1 MPQNSLIRN
10 NRGFTLP
17 YVLLF
22 ALLFTVMMAGSMAM
36 AATMMN
42 QIRSEGRKFQAFYLA
57 EGTTQKAIAEIN
69 LWVQDTGEIP
79 SNADFSAIERN
90 HMGDLEHFQVLGLNI
105 EESSSAIGTVLD
117 SGPFAGLTGD
127 TTTYDITAFISNDK
141 GKSPEIGIVIQQV
154 QIQEIPLTQFE
165 IFYDG
170 DWELLPGPHQT
181 FTGPVH
187 ANGDIYLGERN
198 TVSFDS
204 TMTSHQD
211 IYRKARGEASSMN
224 GDIEVKDANGD
235 YQSMKVGSDWLDS
248 EHEDWVSESQ
258 ILWDG
263 NVKSGV
269 HGVPYVAL
277 PVSNEPGGNHSI
289 IERRSFSDSTVL
301 RDNKIDYKADLRII
315 DRVVYDSLGNILDLR
330 YCPDGSLPGNCD
342 DADLINPLEAVT
354 FYNFREE
361 RNIQSLNLD
370 IQKLLSS
377 PTYQS
382 IASGITEGVVIY
394 HSDYSYQS
402 SPTDQDALRLL
413 NGWQLPSGGLIV
425 ASENPVYV
433 QGDYN
438 NVNKQPSMI
447 MGDAFNILS
456 NNWDDA
462 NASSPLGQ
470 RVASD
475 TTINSAVFAGYAGM
489 PGGNY
494 TGGYENIYRY
504 LEKWVGKTLHYS
516 GATIVPYESV
526 DVSQA
531 GDNQNQ
537 YSSPNRSWTYDEDLA
552 GWISDNV
559 PHAMVVSK
567 SQWHPA
573 QNEDYLE
580 ALETFNSRNTY

>member
-1 MPQNSLIRN
+1 
-10 NRGFTLP
+10 
-17 YVLLF
+17 
-22 ALLFTVMMAGSMAM
+22 MAG
-36 AATMMN
+36 AATIMN
-42 QIRSEGRKFQAFYLA
+42 QIRSQGRSFKAFYLA
-57 EGTTQKAIAEIN
+57 EGATQKAMAEIN
-69 LWVQDTGEIP
+69 LWVQNTGEIP
-79 SNADFSAIERN
+79 SDAEFSVIAQN
-90 HMGDLEHFQVLGLNI
+90 HMGDLDHFQVLGLSI
-105 EESSSAIGTVLD
+105 EENSSSTGTELD
-117 SGPFAGLTGD
+117 SGVFAGLTGD
-127 TTTYDITAFISNDK
+127 TTTYNITAIIANDK
-141 GKSPEIGIVIQQV
+141 GQSPEIGIVIQQV

-165 IFYDG
+165 VFYDG

-187 ANGDIYLGERN
+187 ANGDIYLGKRN
-198 TVSFDS
+198 TVSFES
-204 TMTSHQD
+204 TMTSHED
-211 IYRKARGEASSMN
+211 IYRKARGQDSSMN

-235 YQSMKVGSDWLDS
+235 YQSMKQGSDWLDS
-248 EHEDWVSESQ
+248 EHEDWTGESQ

-269 HGVPYVAL
+269 HGVPYITL
-277 PVSNEPGGNHSI
+277 PVSFEPRGNHSI
-289 IERRSFSDSTVL
+289 IERRLVSDNTVL
-301 RDNKIDYKADLRII
+301 RENKMDYKANLRII
-315 DRVVYDSLGNILDLR
+315 DRVVYDSVGNIIDLR

-361 RNIQSLNLD
+361 RYIQSLNLD

-382 IASGITEGVVIY
+382 LTSGISDGVVIY
-394 HSDYSYQS
+394 HSDYSYQI

-413 NGWQLPSGGLIV
+413 NGSQLPGGGLIV
-425 ASENPVYV
+425 ASENPVYI

-456 NNWDDA
+456 NNWDDS
-462 NASSPLGQ
+462 NATRPLGQ
-470 RVASD
+470 RVAAD
-475 TTINSAVFAGYAGM
+475 TTINSAVFAGYAGI

-504 LEKWVGKTLHYS
+504 LEKWAGKTLHYS

-537 YSSPNRSWTYDEDLA
+537 YSSPNRTWTYDEDLA
-552 GWISDNV
+552 LWLSNSV
-559 PHAMVVSK
+559 PYAMVVSK
-567 SQWHPA
+567 SQWQSA

-580 ALETFNSRNTY
+580 ALNVFNSQNTN